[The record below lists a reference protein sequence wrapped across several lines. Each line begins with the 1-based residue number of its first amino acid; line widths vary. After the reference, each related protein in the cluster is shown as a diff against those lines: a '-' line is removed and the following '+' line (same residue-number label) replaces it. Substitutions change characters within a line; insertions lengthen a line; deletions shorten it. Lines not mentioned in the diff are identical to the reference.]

1 MTVLDILTAISFYLI
16 GGLIANVLGMY
27 LQFYVSIHLKKLQ
40 MKELTKNAPEVEDTR
55 VK

>member
-16 GGLIANVLGMY
+16 GGLLANIAGMY
-27 LQFYVSIHLKKLQ
+27 IQYFVSLHLRKLQ
-40 MKELTKNAPEVEDTR
+40 MKELTKNAPEVEDRR